1 MSRLLEL
8 LKEKAF
14 ESKAVTLAS
23 GKTSNFYIDVKRV
36 SLHPEGA
43 YWIGKDLLSLIQKH
57 FPEAKACGGLT
68 LGADP
73 LATAVSLSSWVK
85 KRPIFAFIVRKDIK
99 SHGLSRM
106 IEGADWVPKGASVV
120 ILEDVV
126 TTGKSSVEAIQ
137 KVREHGWIVLGV
149 AAIVDRQEGG
159 SETLKNEGVNLA
171 SLFTKKDF
179 GITE

>member
-8 LKEKAF
+8 LKERAF
-14 ESKAVTLAS
+14 EKKSVKLAS

-43 YWIGKDLLSLIQKH
+43 YLIGKELYALIQEQ
-57 FPEAKACGGLT
+57 FAEAKACGGLT

-73 LATAVSLSSWVK
+73 LATAVSLNSWIEK
-85 KRPIFAFIVRKDIK
+85 HPLFAFIVRKDAK
-99 SHGLSRM
+99 AHGLSRM
-106 IEGADWVPKGASVV
+106 IEGADWVPKGAPVV

-126 TTGKSSVEAIQ
+126 TTGKSSIEAIQ

-159 SETLKNEGVNLA
+159 SETLTNEGVKLA